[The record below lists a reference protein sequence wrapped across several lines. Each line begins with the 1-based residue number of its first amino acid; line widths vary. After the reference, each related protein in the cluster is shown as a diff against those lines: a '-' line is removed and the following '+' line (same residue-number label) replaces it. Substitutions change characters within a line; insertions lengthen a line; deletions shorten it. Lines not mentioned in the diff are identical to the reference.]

1 MRRPQIPRAY
11 LSLILFAC
19 LCLQWLPVFALPSS
33 DNFTSIPTR
42 HHHHHLLHHR
52 HHRHHHDHRL
62 GKRVRNPP
70 LPTTEYAK
78 TKMKPGTP
86 HKDKAIFYT
95 ANTLF
100 SALHLIQRFNG
111 QGLSDTD
118 NGEKV
123 MSMEGGPFAESA
135 QLFIEDKE
143 TWDDDE
149 KDIAIGQVSQA
160 FAERASGIVRVVFPE
175 NYSPSVR
182 PNAWTVYEWPALKKN
197 PDVTKVLAWW
207 VKVAGDEPKG
217 DGTEIWPCDMTTDP
231 NRQPF

>member
-1 MRRPQIPRAY
+1 MQIMMKWSQMPRSY
-11 LSLILFAC
+11 LSFILFAC

-33 DNFTSIPTR
+33 GNFTSIPTR
-42 HHHHHLLHHR
+42 HDHYHHHL
-52 HHRHHHDHRL
+52 HHHHRL
-62 GKRVRNPP
+62 GKRVLNPP
-70 LPTTEYAK
+70 LPTVEYAK

-86 HKDKAIFYT
+86 HKDKAVFYT
-95 ANTLF
+95 AKTLF

-123 MSMEGGPFAESA
+123 MLMEGGPFAESVR
-135 QLFIEDKE
+135 LFLNDED

-175 NYSPSVR
+175 NYSPHVR
-182 PNAWTVYEWPALKKN
+182 PNAWTQYEWPALKKN

-207 VKVAGDEPKG
+207 VKVGGDEPKG
-217 DGTEIWPCDMTTDP
+217 DGTEIWPCDMTTDY